1 MNRLV
6 VLDVVGLTPTLIG
19 PETPRLSAFAQG
31 GRLATVTPVLPA
43 VTCSVQSTYL
53 TGTYPSEHGVVG
65 NGWLFRDELEV
76 KFWRQ
81 SNRLVERPKL
91 WEQAGVSCS
100 NVCWWF
106 NMYSSVDYAVTPR
119 PMYPADGRKLPDVWT
134 HPGELRQALQAE
146 LGPFPLFKFWGP
158 ATDISATRW
167 IADASLWIERRYHPT
182 LTLVYLPHL
191 DYVLQRLGPGHP
203 GVARH
208 LREVDAVCGELIDY
222 YTREG
227 ARVVVLSEYGIAPAT
242 RPVHLNRRLRDAGLI
257 VVREEHGTDML
268 DAGASAALAAADH
281 QVAHIYVNDRRRLAE
296 VRQIVE
302 ETPGVAEVLG
312 DHGKRAHHI
321 DHPRAGELVAVA
333 EPDAWFTYYYWLDD
347 RRAPDYARTVDI
359 HRKPGYD
366 PVELFLDPAL
376 RWPKVNVGFTLLRRQ
391 LGFRALL
398 QVTPLDASL
407 VRGSHGR
414 ITTTPAES
422 PVFVTRD
429 AHLLTSDRIHATD
442 VYDLLLRHLG
452 VVGRG
457 SSASMPRRLV
467 PARRSSS

>member
-1 MNRLV
+1 VTRLV
-6 VLDVVGLTPTLIG
+6 VLDVVGLTPALIG
-19 PETPRLSAFAQG
+19 PDTPRLSAFVQG

-43 VTCSVQSTYL
+43 VTCSVQSSYL
-53 TGTYPSEHGVVG
+53 TGTYPSEHGIVG

-91 WEQAGVSCS
+91 WEQASVSCS

-146 LGPFPLFKFWGP
+146 LGQFPLFKFWGP

-167 IADASLWIERRYHPT
+167 IADASLWIDRRYHPT
-182 LTLVYLPHL
+182 LSLVYLPHL
-191 DYVLQRLGPGHP
+191 DYVLQRLGPRHP
-203 GVARH
+203 GVARD

-227 ARVVVLSEYGIAPAT
+227 ARIVVLSEYGITPAT
-242 RPVHLNRRLRDAGLI
+242 RPVHLNRRLREAGLI
-257 VVREEHGTDML
+257 VVREERGADML
-268 DAGASAALAAADH
+268 DAGASAAFAAADH
-281 QVAHIYVNDRRRLAE
+281 QVAHIYINDRSRLAE

-302 ETPGVAEVLG
+302 ETPGVAEVL
-312 DHGKRAHHI
+312 DEEGKRVYHI

-376 RWPKVNVGFTLLRRQ
+376 RWPKVSIGLALLRRQ

-422 PVFVTRD
+422 PVFVTRETD
-429 AHLLTSDRIHATD
+429 LLTSDRIHATD

-452 VVGRG
+452 SFGRG
-457 SSASMPRRLV
+457 SSGFTPRQLV
-467 PARRSSS
+467 EGRRSSS